1 MEERMQQQGI
11 YPVRD
16 GVDLATTCMQ
26 TMMDANL
33 ALQIRCGLG
42 RQSRAPDLVR
52 ASTCILAPKFSAPP

>member
-1 MEERMQQQGI
+1 MQEQGI

-33 ALQIRCGLG
+33 ALQIRCTTLP
-42 RQSRAPDLVR
+42 STNAP
-52 ASTCILAPKFSAPP
+52 TCRPRS